1 MTCLGVS
8 GRVFC
13 FCPAGL
19 EMPIDAYV
27 PINRPCRFGR
37 FYIELFFGDAVALRH
52 LGPRFG
58 DHSTSIAT

>member
-1 MTCLGVS
+1 
-8 GRVFC
+8 
-13 FCPAGL
+13 
-19 EMPIDAYV
+19 MPIDAYV